1 MELLDHR
8 FFRAFPPQHAKRLA
22 RAAKRAAFPAR
33 TIIFEEEDPSD
44 SIFLVLS
51 GRVEILK
58 RSSGDHFH
66 TLAYASEDD
75 YFGELGVLDGSGRS
89 ARAVTQTRVRAAV
102 VPGRDFLDVLG
113 RCPWETT
120 MGLFRHVI
128 EDLRETN
135 SRYVQEVIRKERITL
150 IGEMANSFLHDFRN
164 PATSIQLA
172 LGAITKRSGD
182 EPTRRACDTIL
193 QQLRRMSSM
202 VEDVLQY
209 ARGNSHLD
217 RRRVPV
223 RDLFKHLVNL
233 NADALRN
240 AGITVRIRAA
250 ERLVAVIDHDR
261 MIRVLQNLL
270 SNAIEALGADG
281 NGRIVLSARQSRD
294 VCELMVRDNGPGIPK
309 VIWSTLFQPF
319 TSHGKQSGTGL
330 GLAIAKGIV
339 EAHGGEITFDSKK
352 GAGATFRIRLP
363 MPA

>member
-8 FFRAFPPQHAKRLA
+8 FFRNFPPQHAKRLA
-22 RAAKRAAFPAR
+22 RAAQRVSFPAH
-33 TIIFEEEDPSD
+33 TIIFEEGDPSD
-44 SIFLVLS
+44 SIYLLLS
-51 GRVEILK
+51 GRVEVLK

-89 ARAVTQTRVRAAV
+89 ARIVTQTPVHAGVLSRRV
-102 VPGRDFLDVLG
+102 FLDVLSQ
-113 RCPWETT
+113 CPWETT

-128 EDLRETN
+128 EDLRNTN

-150 IGEMANSFLHDFRN
+150 IGEMANSFLHDFRS

-172 LGAITKRSGD
+172 LGVITKHTD
-182 EPTRRACDTIL
+182 NEPTRHACDTISL
-193 QQLRRMSSM
+193 QLRRMSSM

-209 ARGNSHLD
+209 ARGDSTLD
-217 RRRVPV
+217 RRRVPL
-223 RDLFKHLVNL
+223 RHLFRHLVHL
-233 NADALRN
+233 NSDTLCN

-250 ERLVAVIDHDR
+250 DRLVAVIDHDR

-270 SNAIEALGADG
+270 TNAIEAIGANK
-281 NGRIVLSARQSRD
+281 NGRIMLSARADSAA
-294 VCELMVRDNGPGIPK
+294 CELTVRDNGPGIPK

-319 TSHGKQSGTGL
+319 VSHGKPGGTGL

-339 EAHGGEITFDSKK
+339 EAHGGGITFTSRC
-352 GAGATFRIRLP
+352 GVGTTFRIRLP
-363 MPA
+363 SPA